1 MRIDVPHKLPRRVTE
16 PSAAPAQRSYRWT
29 FEYPPPAELEV
40 RKGQVKWIENRAA
53 ILTNPTFTIL
63 FKPFKLPQ
71 GPVEFLAKSELAPLE
86 LAEIRQAQVLVVVGK
101 SETSITLNLKAPLVI
116 NLPRRQGRQVV
127 ANNDYPVQYEL
138 SSPRKWLKSA

>member
-1 MRIDVPHKLPRRVTE
+1 LLADADNDALGWLQSTARREIALAVVSPRRFVTGY
-16 PSAAPAQRSYRWT
+16 QLR
-29 FEYPPPAELEV
+29 V
-40 RKGQVKWIENRAA
+40 
-53 ILTNPTFTIL
+53 
-63 FKPFKLPQ
+63 
-71 GPVEFLAKSELAPLE
+71 AKSELAPLE
-86 LAEIRQAQVLVVVGK
+86 LAELRQAQVLVVVGK